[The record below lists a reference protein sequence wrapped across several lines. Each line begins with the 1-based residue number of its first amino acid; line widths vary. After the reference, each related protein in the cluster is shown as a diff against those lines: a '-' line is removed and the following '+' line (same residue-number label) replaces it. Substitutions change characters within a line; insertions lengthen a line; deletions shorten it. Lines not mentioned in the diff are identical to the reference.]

1 MPFVGFSRISLF
13 DQLSSAT
20 SSVLAAMT
28 SHVSVRSHHVKK
40 EQSEQIH
47 FTGNGIFL
55 LDLKRE
61 ILELKKIKPSHDF
74 DFKIVDEYN
83 KGV

>member
-1 MPFVGFSRISLF
+1 
-13 DQLSSAT
+13 
-20 SSVLAAMT
+20 MT
-28 SHVSVRSHHVKK
+28 SYVSVRSFHVKK
-40 EQSEQIH
+40 EQSEKIN

-61 ILELKKIKPSHDF
+61 IMERKNITGSLDF

-83 KGV
+83 KG